1 MKRTKKT
8 NANKKP
14 AKKPFTR
21 EEAEELRRKAI
32 EFSALMAAMKAAM

>member
-8 NANKKP
+8 NVTKKTT
-14 AKKPFTR
+14 KKPFTR

-32 EFSALMAAMKAAM
+32 EFSAFMAAMNAAM